1 MLHPR
6 NSYEH
11 IARIERSKTA
21 HDLLRHVITA
31 LKTIIFSKV
40 ATKVK
45 KPC

>member
-6 NSYEH
+6 NSHEQ
-11 IARIERSKTA
+11 IARTERSKTA
-21 HDLLRHVITA
+21 HDLIRHVITA
-31 LKTIIFSKV
+31 LRTIISSKV